1 MDKDTEY
8 GYLAKANMRHT
19 AISKLLGT
27 TVGVKIK
34 NTTVVGLLVDIAWDK
49 DFQISE
55 LSLSP
60 SENNVNTYLINPHT
74 IPCFDEHMNMIVFTA
89 L

>member
-1 MDKDTEY
+1 
-8 GYLAKANMRHT
+8 MRHT

-34 NTTVVGLLVDIAWDK
+34 NTTVVGSLVSIAWNENLE
-49 DFQISE
+49 ISE
-55 LSLSP
+55 LLLSP
-60 SENNVNTYLINPHT
+60 SENNVNTYLINPD
-74 IPCFDEHMNMIVFTA
+74 IMPCFDERLNMIVFTA

>member
-1 MDKDTEY
+1 
-8 GYLAKANMRHT
+8 MRHT

-34 NTTVVGLLVDIAWDK
+34 NTTVVGLLVGIAWDK

-60 SENNVNTYLINPHT
+60 SENNVNT
-74 IPCFDEHMNMIVFTA
+74 
-89 L
+89 

>member
-1 MDKDTEY
+1 
-8 GYLAKANMRHT
+8 MRHT

-34 NTTVVGLLVDIAWDK
+34 NTTVVGLLVSIAWDK

-60 SENNVNTYLINPHT
+60 LINPHT